1 MPSDESVAQSPAPSR
16 HLYIGRVGEACL
28 TESKCSQTTNSELI
42 SQPFE
47 TACASFLVRLSPR
60 LYMRAGIKAELPGLA
75 PTALLS
81 EPMRFWLLS
90 NPARSVPPPLLCAS
104 LERLASLRA
113 NRLE

>member
-1 MPSDESVAQSPAPSR
+1 MPSGESVAQSTSPSR

-28 TESKCSQTTNSELI
+28 TESNCWQTTNSEP
-42 SQPFE
+42 QPFE
-47 TACASFLVRLSPR
+47 TTCASFLVRLSPR

-90 NPARSVPPPLLCAS
+90 NPARSVPPLLLFAS